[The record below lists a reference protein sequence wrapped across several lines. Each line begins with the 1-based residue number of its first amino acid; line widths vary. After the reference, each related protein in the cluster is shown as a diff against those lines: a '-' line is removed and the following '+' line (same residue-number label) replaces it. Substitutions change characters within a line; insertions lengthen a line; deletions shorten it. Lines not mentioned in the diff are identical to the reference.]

1 MLHGAREPAKP
12 EDDGILIVRKSERVY
27 HWLRDEILAFRM
39 QPGMFIDKVEIC
51 EKLGV
56 SKQPV
61 TAALTRLEQ
70 EGLVEIYPQRGSYV
84 ARLRLGVMTES
95 LFIRGALESASVRR
109 IAEEGNEVLV
119 RGLQKNLEAQEA
131 ALASDNLS
139 RYYQL
144 DMEFHSAISRA
155 VPYAHVGRQIDI
167 GLATV
172 KRCHELFRPDA
183 RSLGASFDSHRR
195 IVAAISAGD
204 GIRAAAEMDTHVAEY
219 TKMLQNFAATRPEL
233 FVG

>member
-1 MLHGAREPAKP
+1 MLRGAREQIKS
-12 EDDGILIVRKSERVY
+12 EDDGQLIVRKSERVY
-27 HWLRDEILAFRM
+27 QWLRDEILSFRM

-84 ARLRLGVMTES
+84 ARLRLGAMTES
-95 LFIRGALESASVRR
+95 LFIRGALESAAVRR
-109 IAEEGNEVLV
+109 IAGEGNEVLI
-119 RGLQKNLEAQEA
+119 RGLQKNLEAQDL
-131 ALASDNLS
+131 ALAGDNLG

-144 DMEFHSAISRA
+144 DMEFHSAIARA
-155 VPYAHVGRQIDI
+155 VPYAQVARQVDI

-172 KRCHELFRPDA
+172 KR
-183 RSLGASFDSHRR
+183 
-195 IVAAISAGD
+195 IVERHG
-204 GIRAAAEMDTHVAEY
+204 GTIRAEGKVGEG
-219 TKMLQNFAATRPEL
+219 ATFRFTLPREGE
-233 FVG
+233 VEAPR

>member
-1 MLHGAREPAKP
+1 MLRGAREAMKP
-12 EDDGILIVRKSERVY
+12 EDDGHLIVRKSERVY
-27 HWLRDEILAFRM
+27 QWLRDEILAFRM

-51 EKLGV
+51 DKLGV

-84 ARLRLGVMTES
+84 ARLRLGAMTES
-95 LFIRGALESASVRR
+95 LFIRGALESAAVRR
-109 IAEEGNEVLV
+109 IAGEGNEILV
-119 RGLQKNLEAQEA
+119 RGLQKNVEAQEQ
-131 ALASDNLS
+131 ALAADNLG

-144 DMEFHSAISRA
+144 DIEFHSAIARA
-155 VPYAHVGRQIDI
+155 VPYAQVARQVDI

-183 RSLGASFDSHRR
+183 RSLKESFERHRR
-195 IVAAISAGD
+195 IVEALAAAD
-204 GIRAAAEMDTHVAEY
+204 GTAAAAEMDGHVGEY
-219 TKMLQNFAATRPEL
+219 AAMLRAFAGARPEL